1 MEEKNQRK
9 PVRRKRIQEEP
20 AGEEKIRIEAALEE
34 PKPAEPVRR
43 KRVRKEPVQEGQIPE
58 EAAQEEQKVPR
69 KRVRSNG
76 KPEKQKVVR
85 TDLSIE
91 DEDEPSF
98 IGSDAIE

>member
-1 MEEKNQRK
+1 M
-9 PVRRKRIQEEP
+9 
-20 AGEEKIRIEAALEE
+20 
-34 PKPAEPVRR
+34 
-43 KRVRKEPVQEGQIPE
+43 QEGQIPE

-76 KPEKQKVVR
+76 KPKEQKVVR